1 MHTSY
6 MKRLFSICTLF
17 ISTGLVAQVREVQ
30 QASDKGERMIRG
42 SENRLPQQDPLSFVN
57 PFIGTGGHGHT
68 FPGPVVPFGGVQV
81 GPDTR
86 PEGWD
91 GCGGYHYSDS
101 VIYGFSH
108 THLSG
113 VGVPDYADLLVVP
126 QIGKALTIPAY
137 KAQKGKGY
145 GAKFSHKNE
154 RATPGSYSVK
164 LDNGISVDLTAT
176 AHGAIHRYTFP
187 EGKDKKYIVL
197 DLGYR
202 DRVIEAGAQVEGKNT
217 IKGFRRSEAWARDQH
232 FYFQLVSSVYFK
244 KVKRIIHPEK
254 YTYVMVLEF
263 PADTKIVDLKVAVS
277 GTDQAGATL
286 NYESELKRLDLL
298 TASVA
303 AAQQWRLELYKISAT
318 SKDPIVLTNF
328 YTALYHS
335 YVHPSL
341 WSDVDG
347 RFRGFD
353 HKLYTSPF
361 ANYSVFSLW
370 DTYRG
375 ANPLYTI
382 TQHQRTIDFVES
394 FRLQYQQTGLLPMWT
409 LSNNETNCMIGYHA
423 IPVITDAYLKGI
435 ELNDPEHLLEAMI
448 ASSTYD
454 HLGKKHYASDG
465 FISAELEPESVSKTL
480 EYAYDDW
487 CIARFAEKLGK
498 MEVAARYD
506 LRASQWMNLLHP
518 ESGFIQPR
526 KGGLWLKHFKPEEV
540 NHHFTEANG
549 YQYSL
554 AMPHHISEVV
564 SLKGTDGLEKFLDSI
579 FENKRGM
586 SGREQADITGLIGQY
601 AHGNE
606 PSHHMAYL
614 YNYAGNPAKTAL
626 YVDRILREYYTN
638 NPDGLSGNEDCGQMS
653 AWYVLSAMG
662 FYPVAPGSPT
672 YALGR
677 PLMDRVEIRSGKV
690 PFVIETKNNSP
701 ANKYIQKMLWNGQQY
716 TKLFISHDMITAGG
730 IMQIEMGAEPNK
742 ALEVFEVDLKD
753 RVSGQFVSV
762 PYFIAHGEV
771 FADSVVVGIDKLPS
785 QEGEIYY
792 SLDNEQWNLLDEKH
806 AENLVLRDTKT
817 VYAKI
822 VLDQGRER
830 YESKTVKT
838 TFVKYVPDKQVVSIS
853 EYANQYAGAGKQT
866 VADGMRGG
874 NEYRGTEWQ
883 GFQGKDVEVVLEL
896 NQRKEIS
903 AVEVSALRELRSWI
917 FPPKGAEVYVSMDG
931 KHFKKVGQVEF
942 RLTDRDESGKQVAL
956 NVEFAPTEALYV
968 KVVVRNFGLCPE
980 WHLGAGNN
988 TWLFLDEITVR

>member
-1 MHTSY
+1 
-6 MKRLFSICTLF
+6 MKNILT
-17 ISTGLVAQVREVQ
+17 TGGFVVLSLVASAQIKEVQ
-30 QASDKGERMIRG
+30 QASDKGEKLLRG
-42 SENRLPQQDPLSFVN
+42 TERRTMALDPVSYVN

-68 FPGPVVPFGGVQV
+68 FPGPVFPFGGVQV

-126 QIGKALTIPAY
+126 QIGKALTIPGY
-137 KAQKGKGY
+137 KAHKGKGY

-187 EGKDKKYIVL
+187 AGKEKKYIVL

-202 DRVIEAGAQVEGKNT
+202 DRVIDANAFLEGTNT
-217 IKGFRRSEAWARDQH
+217 VKGFRRSEAWARDQH
-232 FYFQLVSSVYFK
+232 FYFQLVSSVDFK
-244 KVKRIIHPEK
+244 KVKRMIFPEK
-254 YTYVMVLEF
+254 FKYVMVLEF
-263 PADTKIVDLKVAVS
+263 PANTKFVDLKIAVS
-277 GTDQAGATL
+277 GTDLQGASTNFNAELKNTDLEAVRVKTTL
-286 NYESELKRLDLL
+286 AWRSELSGI
-298 TASVA
+298 SV
-303 AAQQWRLELYKISAT
+303 Q
-318 SKDPIVLTNF
+318 SKDPVVLTNF
-328 YTALYHS
+328 YTALYHA
-335 YVHPSL
+335 YIHPSL

-353 HKLYTSPF
+353 QQVHQSTYP
-361 ANYSVFSLW
+361 NYSVFSLW

-382 TQHQRTIDFVES
+382 TQPKRTVDFIES

-423 IPVITDAYLKGI
+423 VPVIADAYLKGLRI
-435 ELNDPEHLLEAMI
+435 ENPEFLLEAMI

-487 CIARFAEKLGK
+487 CIARFAEKLNK
-498 MEVAARYD
+498 LEVAARYD

-554 AMPHHISEVV
+554 AMPQHISEVLA
-564 SLKGTDGLEKFLDSI
+564 LKGTKGLEIFLDSI

-614 YNYAGNPAKTAL
+614 YNYAGNPAKTAM

-638 NPDGLSGNEDCGQMS
+638 QPDGLSGNEDCGQMS

-662 FYPVAPGSPT
+662 FYPLAPGSPT

-677 PLMDRVEIRSGKV
+677 PLMDRVEIRSGKT

-716 TKLFISHDMITAGG
+716 TKLYISHDMITAGG
-730 IMQIEMGAEPNK
+730 VLQIEMGPEPNQ
-742 ALEVFEVDLKD
+742 ALARYALDLKD
-753 RVSGQFVSV
+753 RVSDKFVSV
-762 PYFIAHGEV
+762 PYFIASGEV
-771 FADSVVVGIDKLPS
+771 FADTLNVGIDKLPH
-785 QEGEIYY
+785 QEGEIYF
-792 SLDNEQWNLLDEKH
+792 SFDNERWNLLDEKH
-806 AENLVLRDTKT
+806 AKSLVLRESTT
-817 VYAKI
+817 IYAKV

-838 TFVKYVPDKQVVSIS
+838 QFKKFVPDKQVVSLTA
-853 EYANQYAGAGKQT
+853 YANQYAGAGKQT
-866 VADGMRGG
+866 LADGMRGG

-883 GFQGKDVEVVLEL
+883 GFQGTDVEVVLEM
-896 NQRKEIS
+896 NASKEIN
-903 AVEVSALRELRSWI
+903 AVDVSALRELRSWI
-917 FPPKGAEVYVSMDG
+917 FPPKGAEVFVSMDG
-931 KHFKKVGQVEF
+931 KSFKKVGQAEM

-956 NVEFAPTEALYV
+956 NVEFAPTEARYV
-968 KVVVRNFGLCPE
+968 KVIVQNFGVCPE
-980 WHLGAGNN
+980 WHLGAGNK
-988 TWLFLDEITVR
+988 TWLFLDEITIR